1 MPPALQGDKVFDLW
15 EAAREDIWR
24 AWMFETDPANLQ
36 PRLRPLN
43 LKVAEFLRDHVPPD
57 FETARIK
64 LALDVLES
72 PWPRREEAMLRSW
85 HADENRAGLD
95 KARYLIDQI
104 LATGLEPFREP
115 PTLPPIRSEEIELI
129 CWLALTPVA

>member
-1 MPPALQGDKVFDLW
+1 
-15 EAAREDIWR
+15 
-24 AWMFETDPANLQ
+24 MFETDPANLQ

-43 LKVAEFLRDHVPPD
+43 LRVAQFLRTNVPRD
-57 FETARIK
+57 LDAARIK

-85 HADENRAGLD
+85 YEDEKRAGFD
-95 KARYLIDQI
+95 KARHLIEQI

-115 PTLPPIRSEEIELI
+115 PTLPPIEVENIELI
-129 CWLALTPVA
+129 CWLALSPNA